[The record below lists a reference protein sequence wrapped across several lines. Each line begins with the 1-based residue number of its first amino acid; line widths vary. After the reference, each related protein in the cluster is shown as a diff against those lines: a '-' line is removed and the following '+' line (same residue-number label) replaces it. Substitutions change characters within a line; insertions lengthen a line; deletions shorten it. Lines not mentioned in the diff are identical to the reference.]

1 MKFSANRSE
10 MQPIIKRCCLVIGR
24 QFTTKETVCILME
37 ADEDHNRVQFTAMG
51 NECVLQARLN
61 CYVEHSGKAMMIG
74 SVMQSMLE
82 LFREEVTTVETDDT
96 TISVRNAKAGYSFA
110 LMDTKKYP
118 VPEPCMPETI
128 CEADGFC
135 DISSK
140 VLFSVAKGNEQNL
153 RVLNCIRVTVHD
165 GQWSATSCD
174 SYRLT
179 MVSKDTTQTQ
189 PLDMLLAVDA
199 MKTVLHV
206 FNGIPHYK
214 VGVSNGNAV
223 FCGPGMVLRAR
234 LNEEQYVNI
243 QPLIDHFH
251 MVHEVQ
257 VDGGVLLDTLKRIS
271 AGSTTNAKLL
281 LLPVD
286 DRTMRLQFISNA
298 NSTVSGQIEMDCV
311 VKTPLPKDG
320 FCYNYIYLKEAAS
333 LMQGNDI
340 AVQFDK
346 TGAMMLR
353 ADNELHLLLPTRQP
367 KVEEKPKTKRMRK
380 AA

>member
-10 MQPIIKRCCLVIGR
+10 MLPIIKRCCLVIGR
-24 QFTTKETVCILME
+24 QFLAKEKVCVLME
-37 ADEDHNRVQFTAMG
+37 ADEDHNYVQFTAMG

-74 SVMQSMLE
+74 SVLQSMLE

-96 TISVRNAKAGYSFA
+96 TISVRNAKTGYTFT
-110 LMDTKKYP
+110 LMDAKKYP
-118 VPEPCMPETI
+118 VPEPCTPESLT
-128 CEADGFC
+128 EADGFYE
-135 DISSK
+135 ISSK
-140 VLFSVAKGNEQNL
+140 VLFSASKDASKGL
-153 RVLNCIRVTVHD
+153 RVLNCVRVTVHD
-165 GQWSATSCD
+165 GQWSAASCD

-179 MVSKDTTQTQ
+179 MIARNTVQTAQ
-189 PLDMLLAVDA
+189 LDMLLAVDA

-206 FNGIPHYK
+206 FSGILHFK
-214 VGVSNGNAV
+214 VGISNGNAV
-223 FCGPGMVLRAR
+223 FCGPGMVLCVR
-234 LNEEQYVNI
+234 LNEEQYMNI

-251 MVHEVQ
+251 MAHEVQ
-257 VDGGVLLDTLKRIS
+257 VNGGVLLDTLKRIS

-286 DRTMRLQFISNA
+286 DRTMRLRFIPYA
-298 NSTVSGQIEMDCV
+298 NSTVSGQIEMDCTV
-311 VKTPLPKDG
+311 QTPLSKNG
-320 FCYNYIYLKEAAS
+320 FCYSYTYLKEAAS
-333 LMQGNDI
+333 LMQGKDI

-367 KVEEKPKTKRMRK
+367 KVEEKPKTKRTRK

>member
-1 MKFSANRSE
+1 MKFSTNRSE
-10 MQPIIKRCCLVIGR
+10 MLPIIKRCCFVIGR
-24 QFTTKETVCILME
+24 QFLAKEKVCVLME
-37 ADEDHNRVQFTAMG
+37 ADENHNHVQFTAMG

-74 SVMQSMLE
+74 SVLQSMLE
-82 LFREEVTTVETDDT
+82 LFREEVTTVEIDDT
-96 TISVRNAKAGYSFA
+96 TISVRNAKTGYTFT
-110 LMDTKKYP
+110 LMDAKKYP
-118 VPEPCMPETI
+118 VPESCTPEVLA
-128 CEADGFC
+128 EADGFYE
-135 DISSK
+135 ISSK
-140 VLFSVAKGNEQNL
+140 VLFSASKDASKGL
-153 RVLNCIRVTVHD
+153 RALNCVRVTVHD
-165 GQWSATSCD
+165 GQWSAASCD

-179 MVSKDTTQTQ
+179 TVSKDAAQTAQ
-189 PLDMLLAVDA
+189 LDMLLAVDA

-206 FNGIPHYK
+206 FHGIPHFK

-234 LNEEQYVNI
+234 LNEEQYMNI

-251 MVHEVQ
+251 MAHEVQ
-257 VDGGVLLDTLKRIS
+257 VEGNTLLETLKRIGV
-271 AGSTTNAKLL
+271 GSTTNAKLL

-286 DRTMRLQFISNA
+286 DRTMRLRFIPYA
-298 NSTVSGQIEMDCV
+298 NSAVSGQIEMDCIV
-311 VKTPLPKDG
+311 QTPLPKDG
-320 FCYNYIYLKEAAS
+320 FCYSYTYLKEAAS

-367 KVEEKPKTKRMRK
+367 KVEEKPKTKRTRK

>member
-10 MQPIIKRCCLVIGR
+10 MLPIIKRCCLVIGR
-24 QFTTKETVCILME
+24 QFLAKEKVCGLME
-37 ADEDHNRVQFTAMG
+37 VDEDHNHVQFTAMG

-61 CYVEHSGKAMMIG
+61 CYVEHSGKAMID
-74 SVMQSMLE
+74 SVLQSMLE

-96 TISVRNAKAGYSFA
+96 TISVRRAKTGYSFA
-110 LMDTKKYP
+110 LMNAKKYP
-118 VPEPCMPETI
+118 VPEPCTPETLS
-128 CEADGFC
+128 EADGFC
-135 DISSK
+135 KISSK
-140 VLFSVAKGNEQNL
+140 VLFSASKDTSKGL
-153 RVLNCIRVTVHD
+153 RALNCVRVTVHD
-165 GQWSATSCD
+165 GQWSAASCD

-179 MVSKDTTQTQ
+179 TVSKDTAQTAQ
-189 PLDMLLAVDA
+189 LDMLLAVDA

-206 FNGIPHYK
+206 FHGIPHFK

-234 LNEEQYVNI
+234 LNEEQYMNI

-251 MVHEVQ
+251 MTHEVQ

-298 NSTVSGQIEMDCV
+298 SSAVSGQIEMDCTV
-311 VKTPLPKDG
+311 QTPLSKDG
-320 FCYNYIYLKEAAS
+320 FWYSYTY
-333 LMQGNDI
+333 
-340 AVQFDK
+340 
-346 TGAMMLR
+346 
-353 ADNELHLLLPTRQP
+353 
-367 KVEEKPKTKRMRK
+367 
-380 AA
+380 